1 VRPAWEDA
9 VVPYRAIADPAQLR
23 ALLGTVVRIHE
34 AVEVSAV
41 LRRAAEGARSLTDA
55 RYAAAGLVD
64 PTGQVLGAFETSGVD
79 SATAELIGR
88 HPTGAGL
95 LGAVLRDPRPL
106 RLADLRTDSRAVG
119 FPAGHPPMRSLLAVP
134 LTLDDEVRGALY
146 AADKLGGGEFTA
158 DDEHLLEALAATS
171 GGAIEHTRLLEQVH
185 ELGLV
190 ADRERIARDLHDTVI
205 QRLFAVGLEL
215 QSVLPMTSG
224 EVGRTVDAAVD
235 ELDDIIHEV
244 RAAIFALEPAP
255 HRPVSLR
262 GRVHEVCVEA
272 RPALGFAPG
281 LTVTGPLDEVVSGG
295 VAAELLATVR
305 EALANV
311 AHHAGV
317 TRCTVTVAAG
327 DDLLVR
333 VVDDGTGLDRSTRRA
348 PGHGLADMTA
358 RAEVLGGSL
367 STETAPGG
375 GVALTWRVPLAP
387 VAR

>member
-1 VRPAWEDA
+1 M
-9 VVPYRAIADPAQLR
+9 PYREVADPAQLR
-23 ALLGTVVRIHE
+23 ALLGVVVRVHG

-41 LRRAAEGARSLTDA
+41 LRRMAEGARSLTDA
-55 RYAAAGLVD
+55 RYAAAGVNGGD
-64 PTGQVLGAFETSGVD
+64 GEAIQAFETSGVD
-79 SATAELIGR
+79 LATAEAIGR
-88 HPTGAGL
+88 HPTGVGL

-106 RLADLRTDSRAVG
+106 RLADLRTDPMAVG
-119 FPAGHPPMRSLLAVP
+119 FPTGHPPMRSLLAVP
-134 LTLDDEVRGALY
+134 LVLDDEVRGALY

-158 DDEHLLEALAATS
+158 DDERLLEALAATS
-171 GGAIEHTRLLEQVH
+171 VGAIEHSRLLEQVR
-185 ELGLV
+185 ELSLV

-224 EVGRTVDAAVD
+224 EVGKVVDAAID
-235 ELDDIIHEV
+235 DLDDIIHEV
-244 RAAIFALEPAP
+244 RTAIFALEPAP
-255 HRPVSLR
+255 HHPASLG

-272 RPALGFAPG
+272 SPALGFAPV
-281 LTVTGPLDEVVSGG
+281 LSVTGLLDEVVTEG

-311 AHHAGV
+311 AHHAGA

-327 DDLLVR
+327 DDLLLQ
-333 VVDDGTGLDRSTRRA
+333 VVDDGTGLGRWARHA

-367 STETAPGG
+367 STEPAPGG

-387 VAR
+387 VAP